1 MWLIRAE
8 IEGGQRAIDLVNELR
23 AADGLPLVTYADPGD
38 AKEIRYMIIEER
50 RRALHLEA
58 RFFMTKLKN
67 TDLLWFPRGV
77 GETVRTGHA
86 MRGGVRFIM
95 PEDEYS
101 FNSSLTQADQ
111 GKGCDPAEA
120 PLVEFG

>member
-58 RFFMTKLKN
+58 RFFMTKAQEHR
-67 TDLLWFPRGV
+67 P
-77 GETVRTGHA
+77 
-86 MRGGVRFIM
+86 
-95 PEDEYS
+95 
-101 FNSSLTQADQ
+101 
-111 GKGCDPAEA
+111 
-120 PLVEFG
+120 PLVPERRGRNRENGTRYAWRGPFHHARG